1 MIKRNQL
8 IPAFLL
14 ILLSTLLCCSQS
26 QEKSDKVI
34 SSDYE
39 DLVTLFKEWRDFQKP
54 KINKGVPDYTAA
66 AMEKQQQGLKEQQAK
81 LAAIDPSSWPISQQV
96 DYHIVRA
103 EMNGLDFDF
112 RVLKPWSRN
121 PCFYAVL
128 YTSPS
133 DVPALEGPWKYGT
146 LCLWKYSFPLSDE
159 EFADFRTKLQA
170 IPKVLEQ
177 AKINLTEDAKDL
189 WFLGIRSKKKELS
202 LLDDLA
208 QRLNEFHPELVA
220 DVKQAKAAVKD
231 FTAWLEE
238 KQKNMTAPSGIGIE
252 NYNWYMKNVHLWP
265 YTWEDQ
271 LVIMQRE
278 LVRSLACLKLEE
290 NRNRNLPQLKP
301 VENTEQYQRFFN
313 EAVDYFMD
321 FLRTQEIM
329 TVPDY
334 LNDTLKRTVKVAP
347 AGQLRDFFTQIEY
360 RSPLPLRCH
369 GTHWFDLARMK
380 HEPHPS
386 SIRSVPLLYNIWDS
400 RAEGLATGMEE
411 MMMHT
416 GLMDNRP
423 RVRELVY
430 IMLACRVARGMGDL
444 KMHSNE
450 FTLED
455 AVDFAV
461 KRTPRGWMPK
471 EGNTIWFDEQ
481 LYLQQPGYGTS
492 YVVCKVHLE
501 KMIADYAELQGENF
515 HLKQFMD
522 EFNLKGMIPLSL
534 IRWEMTGLDDEI
546 EKLW

>member
-14 ILLSTLLCCSQS
+14 IILSTLLCCSQS
-26 QEKSDKVI
+26 QEKSDSVT
-34 SSDYE
+34 SSNYE

-54 KINKGVPDYTAA
+54 EINKGVPDYTAA
-66 AMEKQQQGLKEQQAK
+66 AMAKQQQGLKGQQAK
-81 LAAIDPSSWPISQQV
+81 LAAIDPSLWPISQQV

-112 RVLKPWSRN
+112 RVLKPWARN

-146 LCLWKYSFPLSDE
+146 LCLWQYSYPLSDE
-159 EFADFRTKLQA
+159 EYPDFKTKLQA

-177 AKINLTEDAKDL
+177 AKINLREDAKDL
-189 WFLGIRSKKKELS
+189 WFLGISSKKKELS
-202 LLDDLA
+202 LLDELA
-208 QRLNEFHPELVA
+208 QRLDEFHPELIA
-220 DVKQAKAAVKD
+220 DIKQAKAAVID

-278 LVRSLACLKLEE
+278 LDRALACLKLEE

-301 VENTEQYQRFFN
+301 VENTKEYQLRHN
-313 EAVDYFMD
+313 EAVDYFMN
-321 FLRTQEIM
+321 FLRKQEIM

-360 RSPLPLRCH
+360 HDSLPLRCH

-386 SIRSVPLLYNIWDS
+386 SIRSIPLLYNIWDS

-411 MMMHT
+411 MMMHA
-416 GLMDNRP
+416 GLMDNHP
-423 RVRELVY
+423 RVRELIY

-450 FTLED
+450 FSLED
-455 AVDFAV
+455 AVNFAV
-461 KRTPRGWMPK
+461 KWTPRGWMPK
-471 EGNTIWFDEQ
+471 KGNTVWFDEQ

-501 KMIADYAELQGENF
+501 KMIADSSELQGESF
-515 HLKQFMD
+515 RLKHFMD
-522 EFNLKGMIPLSL
+522 EFHSKGMIPLSL

-546 EKLW
+546 KKLW

>member
-14 ILLSTLLCCSQS
+14 ILLAALLCCSQS

-34 SSDYE
+34 SSNYE

-54 KINKGVPDYTAA
+54 KINKGVPDYTAT
-66 AMEKQQQGLKEQQAK
+66 AMAKQQQDLKGQQAK

-159 EFADFRTKLQA
+159 EFADFQTKLQA
-170 IPKVLEQ
+170 IPKVLKQ
-177 AKINLTEDAKDL
+177 AKINLREDAKDL

-208 QRLNEFHPELVA
+208 QRLDEFHPELVA

-278 LVRSLACLKLEE
+278 LDRSLACLKLEE
-290 NRNRNLPQLKP
+290 NRNRNIPQLKP

-411 MMMHT
+411 MMMHA

-423 RVRELVY
+423 N
-430 IMLACRVARGMGDL
+430 A
-444 KMHSNE
+444 
-450 FTLED
+450 
-455 AVDFAV
+455 
-461 KRTPRGWMPK
+461 
-471 EGNTIWFDEQ
+471 
-481 LYLQQPGYGTS
+481 QQ
-492 YVVCKVHLE
+492 
-501 KMIADYAELQGENF
+501 
-515 HLKQFMD
+515 
-522 EFNLKGMIPLSL
+522 
-534 IRWEMTGLDDEI
+534 
-546 EKLW
+546 

>member
-1 MIKRNQL
+1 MIKQNQL
-8 IPAFLL
+8 IPVFLFL
-14 ILLSTLLCCSQS
+14 GLSTLLCCSQS
-26 QEKSDKVI
+26 QKKSDTVTN
-34 SSDYE
+34 SNYE
-39 DLVTLFKEWRDFQKP
+39 DLVTLFKEWRNFQKP
-54 KINKGVPDYTAA
+54 EINKGVPDYTAA
-66 AMEKQQQGLKEQQAK
+66 AMAKQQQGLKEQQAK

-96 DYHIVRA
+96 DFHIVRA

-146 LCLWKYSFPLSDE
+146 LCLWKYFYPLSDE
-159 EFADFRTKLQA
+159 EYTDFKTKLQA

-208 QRLNEFHPELVA
+208 QRLDEFHPELVA
-220 DVKQAKAAVKD
+220 DVKQAKAAVKN

-278 LVRSLACLKLEE
+278 LDRSLACLKLEE

-301 VENTEQYQRFFN
+301 VENTEEYQRRHN
-313 EAVDYFMD
+313 EAVAYFMD
-321 FLRTQEIM
+321 FLRKQEIM

-347 AGQLRDFFTQIEY
+347 AGQLRDFFSQIEY
-360 RSPLPLRCH
+360 HDSLPLRCH

-386 SIRSVPLLYNIWDS
+386 PIRSVPLLYNIWDS

-411 MMMHT
+411 MMMHA
-416 GLMDNRP
+416 GLMDNHP
-423 RVRELVY
+423 RVRELIY

-461 KRTPRGWMPK
+461 RWTPRGWMPK
-471 EGNTIWFDEQ
+471 EGNTVWFDEQ

-501 KMIADYAELQGENF
+501 KMIADSSELQGESF
-515 HLKQFMD
+515 RLKQFMD
-522 EFNLKGMIPLSL
+522 EFHSKGMIPLSL

-546 EKLW
+546 KKLW